1 MELYRNEEF
10 AGALVKYAEASDSGG
25 ADAVAAYAW
34 PARNELH
41 LKQPEEAEAAA
52 QKKALELNKDLPT
65 AQSATGEADYRR
77 GKLMQAQDPFRK
89 IMLAKL
95 AEPARL
101 SGTDEV
107 VLGNGK

>member
-10 AGALVKYAEASDSGG
+10 AGALVKYTEASNSGG
-25 ADAVAAYAW
+25 ADAAAAYAW
-34 PARNELH
+34 LVRTELH

-52 QKKALELNKDLPT
+52 KKALELNNDLPT
-65 AQSATGEADYRR
+65 AQSAMGEVDYRQ

-95 AEPARL
+95 AEPRAHLGLARL
-101 SGTDEV
+101 Y
-107 VLGNGK
+107 